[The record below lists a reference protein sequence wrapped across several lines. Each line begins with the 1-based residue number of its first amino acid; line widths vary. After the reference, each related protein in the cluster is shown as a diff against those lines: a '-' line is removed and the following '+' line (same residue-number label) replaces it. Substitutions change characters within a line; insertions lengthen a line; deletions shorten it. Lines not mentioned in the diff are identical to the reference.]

1 VARRAFG
8 LLGPIEAASAMV
20 AFVVTFV
27 ALGWRPGEAFPG
39 GDTAAAASGAAFLTV
54 VVAQSANAF
63 ACRSATRP
71 PGALGWTTNRL
82 LVAAVAIEGGLSL
95 AMLLIGPVA
104 RELGHASPP
113 LVGWLV
119 AFAAAGVLLAG
130 DALDKRRRR
139 ARSPATAKVAAITG
153 PAA

>member
-1 VARRAFG
+1 
-8 LLGPIEAASAMV
+8 L
-20 AFVVTFV
+20 TFV

-54 VVAQSANAF
+54 VVAQTANAF
-63 ACRSATRP
+63 ACRSATRS

-82 LVAAVAIEGGLSL
+82 LIAAVAIEGGLSL

-104 RELGHASPP
+104 RVLEHANPP

-119 AFAAAGVLLAG
+119 ALAAAAALLAG

-139 ARSPATAKVAAITG
+139 ARSPTAADVVAGAG
-153 PAA
+153 RPA